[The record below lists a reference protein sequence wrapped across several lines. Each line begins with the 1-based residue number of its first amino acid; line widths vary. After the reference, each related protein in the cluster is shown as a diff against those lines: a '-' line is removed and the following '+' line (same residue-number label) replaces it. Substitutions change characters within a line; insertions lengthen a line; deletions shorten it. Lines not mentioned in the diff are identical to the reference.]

1 MSKNK
6 KMIRNFILFILLII
20 LTFYFVLRDQNI
32 YEMFNI
38 LKSVKK
44 EFILIG
50 LLCMLGYLG
59 LEAINLGRT
68 LKALNE
74 KSNFLSNFKY
84 ALIGFFFSSITPA
97 ASGGQP
103 MQIYYMYKDG
113 IAVSNSTLALLLNLT
128 SMQICTIGIA
138 LVSLIFNHQY
148 MNKLLIIFFIVGI
161 ALNSSA
167 LILLLIGVFSKRL
180 SKWLIDF
187 AIKVLKLFRVKNI
200 ESKKEKFEAE
210 LAKYQEGAKYV
221 KHNRL
226 LMLKIL
232 GTTLIQFLTYYS
244 VTYWTYRALGFSQY
258 NILRLTS
265 LQAVLYATVSGIPS
279 PGAVGVTEGA
289 FTEIFRNIYPENI
302 MSSAVL
308 LNRGINFYLLVLMS
322 GIVTIISHM
331 SSEKDKTNEI
341 EEKISEER

>member
-1 MSKNK
+1 MK
-6 KMIRNFILFILLII
+6 KKGKVFRNALIFIILIA
-20 LTFYFVLRDQNI
+20 LTFYILLKDQNPMEILKIISSAKVEFVL
-32 YEMFNI
+32 
-38 LKSVKK
+38 
-44 EFILIG
+44 IG
-50 LLCMLGYLG
+50 ILCMFIYIV
-59 LEAINLGRT
+59 LEAVNIRRT
-68 LKALNE
+68 LKNLNE
-74 KSNFLSNFKY
+74 KTTFLQDIKY
-84 ALIGFFFSSITPA
+84 ALIGFFFSAVTPA

-128 SMQICTIGIA
+128 SMQICTIGTA

-148 MNKLLIIFFIVGI
+148 MNKLLIIFFIIGI
-161 ALNSSA
+161 ALNSTA

-210 LAKYQEGAKYV
+210 LTKYQEGAKYV

-308 LNRGINFYLLVLMS
+308 LNRGINFYLLVLVS
-322 GIVTIISHM
+322 GIITIISHM
-331 SSEKDKTNEI
+331 NSEKIENQ
-341 EEKISEER
+341 EEK

>member
-1 MSKNK
+1 
-6 KMIRNFILFILLII
+6 MIIFIILIA
-20 LTFYFVLRDQNI
+20 LTFYILLKDQNPMEILKIISSAKVEFVL
-32 YEMFNI
+32 
-38 LKSVKK
+38 
-44 EFILIG
+44 IG
-50 LLCMLGYLG
+50 ILCMFIYIV
-59 LEAINLGRT
+59 LEAVNIRRT
-68 LKALNE
+68 LKNLNE
-74 KSNFLSNFKY
+74 ETTFLHDIKY
-84 ALIGFFFSSITPA
+84 ALIGFFFSAVTPA

-210 LAKYQEGAKYV
+210 LTKYQEGAKYV
-221 KHNRL
+221 KHNRV

-308 LNRGINFYLLVLMS
+308 LNRGINFYLLVLVS
-322 GIVTIISHM
+322 GIITIISHM
-331 SSEKDKTNEI
+331 NSDKDNVE
-341 EEKISEER
+341 